1 MNINFFNDDLE
12 ENIVKINYKDI
23 KLFLI
28 NNLFDDDTFNKLQLE
43 ILTAMNN
50 SENWEKVTGQELVSR
65 KTLKVGVSKF
75 VDDVRN
81 SLKHSKLLSYINK
94 IMDENY
100 TSCSFRVWWDTTDYF
115 ISWHSDNDKIDTSM
129 QVYMTDVIHNHLGT
143 SFAYVDNSNND
154 VNKRSIPFL
163 TLPYV
168 QNSGYL
174 FKNTKTIRHGMTMSV
189 PNGFDRVSLYFY
201 IN

>member
-12 ENIVKINYKDI
+12 ENIVKIHYKDI

-28 NNLFDDDTFNKLQLE
+28 KNLFDNESFNKLQLE
-43 ILTAMNN
+43 ILTAMKNP
-50 SENWEKVTGQELVSR
+50 ENWEKVTGQESAPR
-65 KTLKVGVSKF
+65 KVLKVGVSEF
-75 VDDVRN
+75 VDNTRN
-81 SLKHSKLLSYINK
+81 NLKHSRFLSYINK

-100 TSCSFRVWWDTTDYF
+100 TSCGFRVWWDTYEYF
-115 ISWHSDNDKIDTSM
+115 IGWHCDNEKIDTSM
-129 QVYMTDVIHNHLGT
+129 QIYVTDISHNHLGT
-143 SFAYVDNSNND
+143 SFAYIDDMNNI
-154 VNKRSIPFL
+154 NEANTPFL
-163 TLPYV
+163 TLPYI

-189 PNGFDRVSLYFY
+189 PDGFDRVSLYFY

>member
-1 MNINFFNDDLE
+1 MDINFFNDNLE

-28 NNLFDDDTFNKLQLE
+28 KNLFDVNTFNKLKLE
-43 ILTAMNN
+43 ILTAMKN
-50 SENWEKVTGQELVSR
+50 SENWEKVTGQESIPR
-65 KTLKVGVSKF
+65 KVLKQDVSKLI
-75 VDDVRN
+75 DNMNR

-100 TSCSFRVWWDTTDYF
+100 TSCSFRVWWDTSDYF
-115 ISWHSDNDKIDTSM
+115 IGWHSDNSQIDTSM
-129 QVYMTDVIHNHLGT
+129 QIYITDVIHNHLGT
-143 SFAYVDNSNND
+143 SFAYIDNNGGN
-154 VNKRSIPFL
+154 IPIL

-168 QNSGYL
+168 KNSGYL
-174 FKNTKTIRHGMTMSV
+174 FKNTNQIRHGMTMPV
-189 PNGFDRVSLYFY
+189 PNGFDRISLYFY